1 MSQTLSQEESPQHL
15 RRAIR
20 QTESIQL
27 MNTNLSS
34 LAIVATFLAGVQAQT
49 ISLSLADNATNL
61 QVAANALSFAGL
73 FLDVLGGT
81 VAIVGAVQLQGTYGL
96 LKLRESALAGLKNTM
111 KLPESADE
119 QDALALALHLQY
131 LEKVIFPPLHSP
143 RLWDSLSPLLKQ
155 SADLLPRILM
165 RNKVEVHLHISF
177 SYSLADYRHTTN
189 SLASTRFLTSIG
201 FAASSSVPLLVL
213 AGLGCS
219 IAGAECLAIDSQPV
233 QVWATSL
240 GVLVGAIIL
249 LSLVLALNI

>member
-1 MSQTLSQEESPQHL
+1 CRSTTRCPSHLPTDDSTIPCSPAAELAQLGVRMSQTLSQEESSQHL

-27 MNTNLSS
+27 MN
-34 LAIVATFLAGVQAQT
+34 AAC
-49 ISLSLADNATNL
+49 ADNATNL
-61 QVAANALSFAGL
+61 QVAANAVSFASL

-96 LKLRESALAGLKNTM
+96 LKLRESALAGLKNTI

-165 RNKVEVHLHISF
+165 RNKVEDHLQISF
-177 SYSLADYRHTTN
+177 SYFLADYRHTTN

-201 FAASSSVPLLVL
+201 FAASSSV
-213 AGLGCS
+213 CWS
-219 IAGAECLAIDSQPV
+219 
-233 QVWATSL
+233 SL
-240 GVLVGAIIL
+240 G
-249 LSLVLALNI
+249 